1 MDRERVVAEAREV
14 LSRHARTFALAG
26 WFLPPERLD
35 DAAIVYAFCRLV
47 DDAVDAAESREQ
59 GDAAVAAIEREL
71 RGEAEAR
78 PLVACF
84 AALLDGWSI
93 SRQVALELCA
103 GVRSDAG
110 DVVVGG
116 DAELLRYC
124 YRVAGTVGL
133 MMCGVIGAR
142 DPAALPYALDLG
154 IAMQLTNISRDVAED
169 ARLGRVYLP
178 AARLRAAGTE
188 PAALL
193 RGDAPRAAVSAVVL
207 DVLALAERY
216 YASADAG
223 MRFIPWRSRLA
234 IVVAG
239 RVYRAIGLRLRRR
252 GGDALAGRTVVPALE
267 KALWVGAALLR
278 FVRTLAL
285 PIVRDHDPTLH
296 RPIADLFGA
305 DARRDAG
312 EPGLPLADSPA

>member
-1 MDRERVVAEAREV
+1 MDRQRVVADSRAV
-14 LSRHARTFALAG
+14 LAKHARTFDLAG

-47 DDAVDAAESREQ
+47 DDAVDEAASREG
-59 GDAAVAAIEREL
+59 GDAAVAEIEREL
-71 RGEAEAR
+71 RGEVPAR

-84 AALLDGWSI
+84 GELLDGWKI
-93 SRQVALELCA
+93 SRQVALELCK

-110 DVVVGG
+110 EVEVAS

-154 IAMQLTNISRDVAED
+154 IAMQLTNISRDVAAD
-169 ARLGRVYLP
+169 AELGRVYLP
-178 AARLRAAGTE
+178 ATRLRAAGTE

-193 RGDAPRAAVSAVVL
+193 RGEASRAAVSAVVL
-207 DVLALAERY
+207 DVLGLAEKY

-234 IVVAG
+234 ILVAG
-239 RVYRAIGLRLRRR
+239 RVYRSIGLKLRRR
-252 GGDALAGRTVVPALE
+252 GGDALAGRTVVSPLE
-267 KALWVGAALLR
+267 KSWWIGAALLR
-278 FVRTLAL
+278 FVRTLVV
-285 PIVRDHDPTLH
+285 PIVRAHEPALH
-296 RPIADLFGA
+296 RAIADMFGA
-305 DARRDAG
+305 DRGAPPRD
-312 EPGLPLADSPA
+312 LPLVPRPA